1 MTLLENFVYRAGGGG
16 IIYRKNELKVS
27 VVTVIREAF
36 NWLFCNLN
44 EREARGGGYVNINMK
59 LVHCSDRIIT

>member
-1 MTLLENFVYRAGGGG
+1 MLENCVFRAGGGG
-16 IIYRKNELKVS
+16 IIYKKNELKVR

-36 NWLFCNLN
+36 NWLFCNPN
-44 EREARGGGYVNINMK
+44 EREARGGGYVNNSMK